1 MPIQDKNLSKSFA
14 LVLSLAL
21 LSTAAGCGS
30 GLPLGTVDGKVTK
43 VGQPQ
48 ANLWVKFTPVAGGRP
63 SHARTDAEGKFSI
76 QYKDQDGA
84 LVGRHKVV
92 VGSGG
97 EVDERGN
104 PLSRAVEL
112 LSTEVEVESG
122 TNEFEFEI
130 TSS

>member
-1 MPIQDKNLSKSFA
+1 MTLSA
-14 LVLSLAL
+14 TVILA
-21 LSTAAGCGS
+21 TVGCGS

-43 VGQPQ
+43 AGQPQ

-63 SHARTDAEGKFSI
+63 SHARTDSAGHFSI
-76 QYKDQDGA
+76 RYKDQAGA

-104 PLSRAVEL
+104 PLSPAVEL
-112 LSTEVEVESG
+112 LTTEVEVESG
-122 TNEFEFEI
+122 SNEFELEI